1 MQPYA
6 RRPGSTSRCA
16 VAILVASVAGSSDAF
31 AQRTCATPCPTGFS
45 PRPSWWEATSAT
57 ALEEYLRALQLD
69 TSQARRFPQTVR
81 ALGLAGLTAV
91 TRPDGGGPWRA
102 AFSPANGSRRQVT
115 VLRPLAVAILNSG
128 FPYGFDDGAMWAGR
142 GFAGAVEG
150 GAVVTLGP
158 LSARLQPMLV
168 WSQNA
173 GFTLSDETRAGEA
186 RFRDPITPGSIDLP
200 QRFGTRPYVRLDPGE
215 SEVRLTVGPAT
226 AGVSN
231 ARQTWG
237 PGVTH
242 PLVLGPNAPG
252 FVHGFIGTGRPV
264 PIGVGRLHGR
274 VVSGRLE
281 QTEWSPAPDSL
292 SRRLAAGA
300 VVTFLP
306 GRATGLELGATRFF
320 HRRWTPGRI
329 PWRGFAIPFTG
340 YLFKEGVLDSDD
352 PESPQFL
359 VDNQLASVF
368 IRWAPPQTRAEVYA
382 EYARNDASLNL
393 REIITEPD
401 HQSTYLIGARALLGP
416 AGSDMRVV
424 RFELVNSRVTHLNRV
439 RPQTAFYAH
448 DILRQGHTHRGKLL
462 GSVAVPGGGGSV
474 LGWDGYDPRG
484 VTTVELHRIARHVTP
499 GEGAASLADVA
510 VQYIARFA
518 KTRFGARADVT
529 TSAALVWELNHNL
542 RRDAVNLN
550 VTAGARFGSRPRGR
564 N

>member
-1 MQPYA
+1 MHPSA
-6 RRPGSTSRCA
+6 RRPGSTARFVA
-16 VAILVASVAGSSDAF
+16 AILVAMLAGSSDSF
-31 AQRTCATPCPTGFS
+31 AQRTCATACDTGRALRPT
-45 PRPSWWEATSAT
+45 WWEATSAS

-69 TSQARRFPQTVR
+69 TSQTRRFPQTVR
-81 ALGLAGLTAV
+81 AIGPAGLAAMA
-91 TRPDGGGPWRA
+91 RPDGGGPWRA
-102 AFSPANGSRRQVT
+102 AFAPVNGSRRQMT
-115 VLRPLAVAILNSG
+115 VLRPSVVTIVNSS
-128 FPYGFDDGAMWAGR
+128 FPFGFDDGAIWAGR
-142 GFAGAVEG
+142 GLSAAAEW

-158 LSARLQPMLV
+158 LSARVQPMLV

-200 QRFGTRPYVRLDPGE
+200 QRFGTRPYARLDAGE

-226 AGVSN
+226 AGLSN

-252 FVHGFIGTGRPV
+252 FIHGFIGTARPI
-264 PIGVGRLHGR
+264 PIGIGRLHGR
-274 VVSGRLE
+274 VVTGRLE

-292 SRRLAAGA
+292 ARRLAAGA

-329 PWRGFAIPFTG
+329 PWRGFAVPFTG
-340 YLFKEGVLDSDD
+340 YLFKEGVLASDD

-368 IRWAPPQTRAEVYA
+368 VRWAPQRARAEVYA
-382 EYARNDASLNL
+382 EYARNDASLNV
-393 REIITEPD
+393 REIIAEPD
-401 HQSTYLIGARALLGP
+401 HQSAYLFGARALLGA

-424 RFELVNSRVTHLNRV
+424 RFELVNSRVTHLDRV
-439 RPQTAFYAH
+439 RPQSPFYEH
-448 DILRQGHTHRGKLL
+448 GILQQGHTHRGKLL
-462 GSVAVPGGGGSV
+462 GSVAVPGGGGAV
-474 LGWDGYDPRG
+474 LGWDGYDARG
-484 VTTVELHRIARHVTP
+484 VTTLELHRIARHVTP
-499 GEGAASLADVA
+499 GEGAASPTDVA
-510 VQYIARFA
+510 VQYVARFA
-518 KTRFGARADVT
+518 KTRFGGRADLT
-529 TSAALVWELNHNL
+529 AGGALVWELNHNL

-550 VTAGARFGSRPRGR
+550 LTVGARFGARSRS
-564 N
+564 